1 MTELFSDVSRETQ
14 GAHRALYARRCFMA
28 LFAAVAVL
36 GLLNAFGQEASTST
50 ARASGVSL
58 TLSAPE
64 RVRGGLFFQS
74 RVEIRARRRIAH
86 PNLVLDHGW
95 TEGMQ
100 VNSIEPA
107 PPTELSRD
115 GHVVLGYDALQP
127 GDLLRVWL
135 QFEVDPTSI
144 GRRPYD
150 LALDDG
156 TTELARVSRHI
167 RVLP

>member
-1 MTELFSDVSRETQ
+1 MVGDTVRTHVRPSPGRKHAEIRRPAMHRRTAGQDRRPPARSTPSGPTMTELFSDVSRETK

-28 LFAAVAVL
+28 LFAGVAVL

-86 PNLVLDHGW
+86 PNLVLDQGW
-95 TEGMQ
+95 TEG
-100 VNSIEPA
+100 
-107 PPTELSRD
+107 
-115 GHVVLGYDALQP
+115 
-127 GDLLRVWL
+127 
-135 QFEVDPTSI
+135 
-144 GRRPYD
+144 
-150 LALDDG
+150 
-156 TTELARVSRHI
+156 
-167 RVLP
+167 